1 MNNLNEEI
9 KEDSDLNKNNNIIPF
24 TIFGG
29 IWLTVTA
36 ILIIFYFVGGSISG
50 FKISW
55 NAFLILLL
63 VSAIIFVIVFFIS
76 LVIKKVIPGYIAL
89 GPLLIMTILFLK
101 YDFLSLS
108 KFIEYHDEIV
118 ATLDSIDERY
128 SISITKISTDEYE
141 DRDYYHVHYEIKED
155 LSLGGNP
162 YNELFRITI
171 YNEKNEVLETRK
183 VTRKVKEFNDILVFN
198 IDKDNPLY
206 SNQINNWSI
215 DLKII
220 SMTLYGENYTF

>member
-1 MNNLNEEI
+1 MNNQNEEI

-29 IWLTVTA
+29 IWLIVTA

-162 YNELFRITI
+162 YNEYFRVTI
-171 YNEKNEVLETRK
+171 YNEKNEVLETRM
-183 VTRKVKEFNDILVFN
+183 TKEFDSFVVFN